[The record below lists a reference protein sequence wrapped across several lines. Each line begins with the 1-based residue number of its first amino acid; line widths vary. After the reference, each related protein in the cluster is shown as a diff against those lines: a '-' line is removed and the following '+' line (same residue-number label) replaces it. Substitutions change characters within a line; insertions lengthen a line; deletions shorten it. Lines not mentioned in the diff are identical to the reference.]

1 MKKIITVTVA
11 LILMLTLVSCAK
23 SEEEVAAEEAFNAE
37 VARIQAELEKR
48 DADVEAAQAVVDDER
63 PALDETLKP
72 ALQTAISEASAI
84 EFDAP
89 KASGGV
95 EETNSATEELK
106 KITYTDQLQ
115 SLKDAT
121 KALSDSIKKYELVN
135 APEES
140 YVIKCLKTVKD
151 IDGIAAATE
160 DHDPN
165 GNLHKDGGY
174 TAQVYFSCPLVDHSY
189 MDNDIIEAGTDG
201 GGSVEVYKTA
211 EEAKKREEY
220 LAGFDG
226 TITAS
231 GSHEVIGTCIVRT
244 SDSLTAT
251 QQKELEAAIIEALTK
266 IE

>member
-1 MKKIITVTVA
+1 MKKVITVTVA
-11 LILMLTLVSCAK
+11 FILMLSLVSCAK
-23 SEEEVAAEEAFNAE
+23 SEEEVAAEDAFNAE
-37 VARIQAELEKR
+37 VSRIQAELEER
-48 DADVEAAQAVVDDER
+48 DADIEAAQAVVDDER
-63 PALDETLKP
+63 QALDDTLKP
-72 ALQTAISEASAI
+72 ALQTAISEASSI

-89 KASGGV
+89 KVPKGV
-95 EETNSATEELK
+95 EEINSATEDLK
-106 KITYTDQLQ
+106 KVTYVDQLQ

-135 APEES
+135 APEEA
-140 YVIKCLKTVKD
+140 YVIKCLKTVED

-174 TAQVYFSCPLVDHSY
+174 TAQVYFSSPLVDHSY
-189 MDNDIIEAGTDG
+189 MDNDIIEAGTQG
-201 GGSVEVYKTA
+201 GGSIEVYKTA
-211 EEAKKREEY
+211 KEAKKREEY

-231 GSHEVIGTCIVRT
+231 GSHEVVGTCIVRT

-251 QQKELEAAIIEALTK
+251 QQKELERAIVEALTK
-266 IE
+266 VD

>member
-23 SEEEVAAEEAFNAE
+23 SEEEVAAEESFNAE
-37 VARIQAELEKR
+37 VARIQAELEER

-72 ALQTAISEASAI
+72 ALHTAISDASAS
-84 EFDAP
+84 EFDDP

-95 EETNSATEELK
+95 EKINSATEELK

-231 GSHEVIGTCIVRT
+231 GSHEVVGTCIVRT

>member
-23 SEEEVAAEEAFNAE
+23 SEEEVAAEESFNAE
-37 VARIQAELEKR
+37 VARIQAELEER

-95 EETNSATEELK
+95 EKINSATEELK

-231 GSHEVIGTCIVRT
+231 GSHEVVGTCIVRT

-251 QQKELEAAIIEALTK
+251 QQQELEAAIIEALTK

>member
-1 MKKIITVTVA
+1 MKKYIAIVVA
-11 LILMLTLVSCAK
+11 LILMLTLAGCAK
-23 SEEEVAAEEAFNAE
+23 SEEEQAAEDAFNAE
-37 VARIQAELEKR
+37 VSRIQAELEER
-48 DADVEAAQAVVDDER
+48 DADVEAAQAVIDDER
-63 PALDETLKP
+63 PALDDTLKP
-72 ALQTAISEASAI
+72 ALQTAVSDANTI

-89 KASGGV
+89 KVPKGV
-95 EETNSATEELK
+95 DEINSATEDLK
-106 KITYTDQLQ
+106 KISYADQLQ

-121 KALSDSIKKYELVN
+121 KALSDSIRKYELVN
-135 APEES
+135 APEEA
-140 YVIKCLKTVKD
+140 YVIKCLETVEN

-165 GNLHKDGGY
+165 GSLHKDGGY
-174 TAQVYFSCPLVDHSY
+174 TAQVYFSSPLVDHSY
-189 MDNDIIEAGTDG
+189 MENDIIDAGTEG

-231 GSHEVIGTCIVRT
+231 GSHEVVGTCIVRT

-251 QQKELEAAIIEALTK
+251 QQKEMEAAIIEALTK
-266 IE
+266 ID